1 MFRSLR
7 LSSQDERL
15 FSRATNAA
23 FSGNHYRVRVG
34 AVLARTGRPLAVES
48 NRAIEGANSPF
59 KDGHAERRAIA
70 GKPAFKGTLY
80 VARLALNEDLLPSFP
95 CDECMSYIKAC
106 ACVSKIVYFDGH
118 TLVKM
123 RL

>member
-7 LSSQDERL
+7 LSNQDERL
-15 FSRATNAA
+15 FSRAKTAA
-23 FSGNHYRVRVG
+23 FSGDHYRVRVG

-48 NRAIEGANSPF
+48 NRSIEGANTPF
-59 KDGHAERRAIA
+59 KSGHAERRAIA
-70 GKPAFKGTLY
+70 GVPAFKGTLY
-80 VARLALNEDLLPSFP
+80 VARLALNDELMPSFP
-95 CDECMSYIKAC
+95 CEVCMIYIRAC